1 MSLQMEKL
9 EHNMA
14 KITVEVSAEE
24 FAAAV
29 EKAYQKN
36 KGKIEIQGFRKGKAP
51 RNIIEKMYG
60 KEVFYEDAANI
71 ILPDSWAK
79 TYDECEEEIVSS
91 PQIDVVQMEEGKPFI
106 YTATVALN
114 PEVTL
119 GNYKGIEIDK
129 VEAEVTDEDVEN
141 KIKEELERQA
151 SQVTVEGRPV
161 QEGDTVILDFE
172 GFVDGVAFEGGKG
185 ENYSLTIGSGAFIPG
200 FEDQLIGKNA
210 EEECDVNVTF
220 PEDYNADELA
230 GKAAVF
236 KCKVHEI
243 KEKKIPALDEDFAD
257 DAGFDS
263 VDEYKADIK
272 KQLVEKKEKDAKNAK
287 EEAAIAAVVA
297 NSTMDIPDAMVETMQ
312 REMVNEFAQQLSM
325 QGLSIEQYFQF
336 TGMTKQMMMEQTK
349 PRALERIQTR
359 LVLDAI
365 VKAEN
370 IEVTEEELDAE
381 LKDMAESYKMELDKL
396 KDLVGEE
403 EQKMIKKDLANK
415 KALEVVVSNAVEK

>member
-119 GNYKGIEIDK
+119 GNYKGVEIDK